1 MPQRNDLPEGTDHI
15 INGAMETGAGTGA
28 STGSSG
34 SGTTG
39 GLGGAGAGGGFVAG
53 GAAGGLASGTSGT
66 TSGGST
72 GGLAGGTTGSSSTG
86 GLGGSTSGGS
96 SGQSRGGSS
105 GGGQSPSGSSGGAAD
120 KIAGQVREQVSN
132 LRGQATDKARQF
144 ADTGKE
150 RVTSTLDNLTQV
162 VNEAARS
169 VDERLGAEYGQY
181 AHKAA
186 DAVSSFTEG
195 LRGKSVDDLL
205 DDSRS
210 FIRKSPGAAIG
221 AAAVLGF
228 ALVRVIKA
236 GLPENDNRGGN
247 DVEFTPD
254 ARLSSTNSGW
264 DASLDTTSTSGTSGT
279 VGSTTTTTTT
289 RTDASIGTTRTTG
302 GSTTGG
308 SSGL

>member
-34 SGTTG
+34 TTSGIGGAGSGGSSAIGGGTG
-39 GLGGAGAGGGFVAG
+39 GLG
-53 GAAGGLASGTSGT
+53 SGTS
-66 TSGGST
+66 GST
-72 GGLAGGTTGSSSTG
+72 GGLAGGSTGSSSG
-86 GLGGSTSGGS
+86 GLGGSTGTGGGS
-96 SGQSRGGSS
+96 SSGSASTRS
-105 GGGQSPSGSSGGAAD
+105 GGSSGGAAE
-120 KIAGQVREQVSN
+120 KIAGQVRDQVSN
-132 LRGQATDKARQF
+132 LRGQAADKARQF
-144 ADTGKE
+144 ADTGKD
-150 RVTSTLDNLTQV
+150 RVTSTLDNLTEV

-186 DAVSSFTEG
+186 GAVSSFTES

-236 GLPENDNRGGN
+236 GLPENGSNGN

-254 ARLSSTNSGW
+254 ARLGSSGGTADARLTQTTTRT
-264 DASLDTTSTSGTSGT
+264 DASFGTTTGTGGL
-279 VGSTTTTTTT
+279 GSTTTTTTT
-289 RTDASIGTTRTTG
+289 RTDASLGTTGTTS

-308 SSGL
+308 GSGL